1 MRCSGKLQQRMTS
14 TSGFPVSTKRP
25 KNEMAKSFDEL
36 VKRTTS
42 NRTRER
48 AEARTRDL
56 LAELLLSEV
65 RKLAGKSQR
74 EVAAALGIKQP
85 SLSKLES
92 QSDMQI
98 STLRKIVAAL
108 GGELDLIARF
118 PKGAVRIDQFEQH
131 SHRHSNRLTP
141 AELHL
146 V

>member
-1 MRCSGKLQQRMTS
+1 
-14 TSGFPVSTKRP
+14 
-25 KNEMAKSFDEL
+25 MAKSFDEL

-42 NRTRER
+42 KRTRKR
-48 AEARTRDL
+48 AAARTKEL
-56 LAELLLSEV
+56 LGQLLLSEV

-74 EVAAALGIKQP
+74 EVATALGIKQP

-118 PKGAVRIDQFEQH
+118 PKGAVRIDQFEQ
-131 SHRHSNRLTP
+131 RHSNRSIP